1 MDTCISLLRVIRF
14 CCSSSLTK
22 NEVILLFFFKDRQ
35 QSKGTRVQGRERN
48 LLLCCCEEH
57 LRHRSE
63 VKWLLA
69 LAAGADGTLG
79 GAAGG
84 EGRFPPPAAGT
95 SYLTLP

>member
-1 MDTCISLLRVIRF
+1 MKSF
-14 CCSSSLTK
+14 CFSSSRTGSRAK
-22 NEVILLFFFKDRQ
+22 EQ
-35 QSKGTRVQGRERN
+35 ESKAGERN